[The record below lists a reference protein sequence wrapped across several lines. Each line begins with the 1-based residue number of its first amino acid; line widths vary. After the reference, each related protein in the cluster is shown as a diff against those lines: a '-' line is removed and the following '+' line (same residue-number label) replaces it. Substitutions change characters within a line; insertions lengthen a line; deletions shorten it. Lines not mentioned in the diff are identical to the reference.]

1 MDPTIPT
8 SFIPKRPITSDP
20 IQSSSSSRSSSVGL
34 LTVIT
39 VVVVIATA
47 VSFGGVY
54 LYEKRLVSQKSTL
67 QDSINTA
74 RDGLGSEFVS
84 DMQRLNA
91 RITGVQELLNSHIV
105 VSPIFTALQETT
117 LRSIQYSQFK
127 YDIGTDSV
135 TKAPVVKVDLS
146 GTAKSYSTIALQSD
160 AFLESKLIKNPV
172 FSGLTV
178 DDKTGRVEFKLA
190 FTVAIADL
198 SYQKFFES
206 LNGPAAP
213 QQPTSIIPQ

>member
-1 MDPTIPT
+1 MDPSIPT
-8 SFIPKRPITSDP
+8 SFIPKRPVSTGSF
-20 IQSSSSSRSSSVGL
+20 QSASSSGTRSVGL
-34 LTVIT
+34 LSVIT

-67 QDSINTA
+67 EQSIDTA
-74 RDGLGSEFVS
+74 RDGVGTEFVS

-91 RITGVQELLNSHIV
+91 RISGVQTLLASHIV
-105 VSPIFTALQETT
+105 VSPIFAALEATT
-117 LRSIQYSQFK
+117 LRSVQYSQFK
-127 YDIGTDSV
+127 YDIGVDPL
-135 TKAPVVKVDLS
+135 TKGPVVKVDLS
-146 GTAKSYSTIALQSD
+146 GNARSYSTIALQSD

-172 FSGLTV
+172 FSGLNV

-190 FTVAIADL
+190 FTVVIEDL

-206 LNGPAAP
+206 LNKPASQMTEMP
-213 QQPTSIIPQ
+213 VMTQ